1 MPEATSLLGRAA
13 SDPHGRVR
21 LTAAVAAS
29 YMPRKAGL
37 GILDTA
43 EQKEISKT
51 YKQTYDFA
59 REALNRMPAELND
72 NEGKVVQKSGILSD
86 TKNLTTIRIATLVE
100 KMKYDTPNL
109 TVQAGK
115 KVKLIFTNPDSMP
128 HNIVLVNPGK
138 ADPVAME
145 AMNLGAK
152 GFDLGFVPLSKEI
165 IWASK
170 LLNQSEEEVIEF
182 DAPLKPDEYP
192 YVCTFPGHHILMR
205 GILKVVK

>member
-1 MPEATSLLGRAA
+1 M
-13 SDPHGRVR
+13 
-21 LTAAVAAS
+21 TAAVTAS

-37 GILDTA
+37 GIVETA

-59 REALNRMPAELND
+59 REALNRMPAELD
-72 NEGKVVQKSGILSD
+72 ANEEKVVQKSGIISD
-86 TKNLTTIRIATLVE
+86 TKNLTTIRISTLVE

-115 KVKLIFTNPDSMP
+115 KVKLIFANPDSMP

-145 AMNLGAK
+145 ALNLGAK
-152 GFDLGFVPLSKEI
+152 GFDLGFVPPSKEI

-182 DAPLKPDEYP
+182 NAPLKPDEYP